1 LPIRTL
7 SNWRVRMSPDCSPI
21 CDLGGVFDSL
31 SLAMGL
37 TTILTTIWVRP
48 PKYIYV
54 QNPYKQMWSHL
65 PSAHN
70 VFRGDVSTAL
80 IKYLLGMDQL

>member
-1 LPIRTL
+1 MRPCKRTDAVLGITATANRLDTIIDPGSTSRTSSRPIAPKRLPRSTVSSAVALRNAI
-7 SNWRVRMSPDCSPI
+7 
-21 CDLGGVFDSL
+21 
-31 SLAMGL
+31 
-37 TTILTTIWVRP
+37 
-48 PKYIYV
+48 
-54 QNPYKQMWSHL
+54 KQMWSHL